1 MLKGVPFLNKGMAT
15 ASQVDPT
22 HGHCQASVPRA
33 VGGVSQL
40 TARVLEAAAGR
51 PSHSH
56 LGHLLISIMSFT

>member
-1 MLKGVPFLNKGMAT
+1 MLKGGALPQQGYGYSFSGGSHSRTLPSIRA
-15 ASQVDPT
+15 
-22 HGHCQASVPRA
+22 RA
-33 VGGVSQL
+33 VGGVSRL